1 MFFQQTHHI
10 LSLRLTWADTVH
22 IVNGVYVLGHVF
34 VTLGVALWVYFY
46 RRDYFRFLRNT
57 IILVNG
63 LALIVY
69 ESFPVAP
76 PRLTTDLVFNHHPF
90 TFQDTVFGIVSGS
103 GKLIGTQVG
112 YNEFSAMPSV
122 HMAWAVVVGATLV
135 LLARSP
141 MARLFGMLYP
151 AAMLVAVV
159 VTGNHYLMD
168 AAAAL
173 LVVIVAAAGA
183 GAYERW
189 RPRNPRPD
197 PR

>member
-1 MFFQQTHHI
+1 
-10 LSLRLTWADTVH
+10 
-22 IVNGVYVLGHVF
+22 
-34 VTLGVALWVYFY
+34 
-46 RRDYFRFLRNT
+46 
-57 IILVNG
+57 
-63 LALIVY
+63 
-69 ESFPVAP
+69 
-76 PRLTTDLVFNHHPF
+76 
-90 TFQDTVFGIVSGS
+90 
-103 GKLIGTQVG
+103 
-112 YNEFSAMPSV
+112 MPSV